1 MTEHKAVAAEQEAKS
16 KRNEADFTGKI
27 SAILAL
33 VFCEGKHT
41 VHC

>member
-16 KRNEADFTGKI
+16 KRNEADFNGKI